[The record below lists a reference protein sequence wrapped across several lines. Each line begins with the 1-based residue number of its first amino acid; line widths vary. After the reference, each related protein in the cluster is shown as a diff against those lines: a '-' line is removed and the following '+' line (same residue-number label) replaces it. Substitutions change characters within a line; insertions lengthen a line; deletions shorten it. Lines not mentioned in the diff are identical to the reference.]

1 MLRRLEQKDA
11 VYMLEWMHDETITC
25 NFRYPFAAMT
35 LERAKIF
42 IDYSFDEENQHF
54 AITDNKDEYMGT
66 VSLKHISEVD
76 HNAEYAIVMRKKA
89 HGTGLAERAPMPTTW

>member
-42 IDYSFDEENQHF
+42 ICLLYTSDAAD
-54 AITDNKDEYMGT
+54 D
-66 VSLKHISEVD
+66 
-76 HNAEYAIVMRKKA
+76 
-89 HGTGLAERAPMPTTW
+89 